1 MSAVL
6 QLCSLHAAAAAP
18 SGWFSVPGS
27 PRCGAAPVAVPAV
40 GRDGA
45 ALLQS
50 LAFYRKHTERML
62 HRYLYASMLVGR
74 APSILNEPLNRG
86 LVSSRPV
93 RSFEDAVIFV
103 LDMESC
109 LAKLQPLDRLILAK
123 IVLQEYTHSETALL
137 LRIGDRVLE
146 ARLGLALDR
155 LTQVLLD
162 ARLLML
168 PAEGKKRK

>member
-1 MSAVL
+1 MSAAL
-6 QLCSLHAAAAAP
+6 QLLDLHAAASSP
-18 SGWFSVPGS
+18 WF
-27 PRCGAAPVAVPAV
+27 AVPAGPV
-40 GRDGA
+40 RSQTPASAVAPDGA
-45 ALLQS
+45 IVLQS

-74 APSILNEPLNRG
+74 APYILNEPLNRG

-103 LDMESC
+103 LDMETC
-109 LAKLQPLDRLILAK
+109 LAKLNPLDRLILAK
-123 IVLQEYTHSETALL
+123 IVLQEYTHEETALL

-146 ARLGLALDR
+146 ARLALALDR
-155 LTQVLLD
+155 LTRVLLD

-168 PAEGKKRK
+168 PSDSKTRN